1 MDREEAAK
9 ELMAMLEEAQ
19 ESPYYSEEEVRA
31 HLLEIL
37 APRNQVYMTGDLFRY
52 RNKSPYLDVR
62 IIPIDAIKQRK

>member
-19 ESPYYSEEEVRA
+19 EGPYYSEEEVRA

-37 APRNQVYMTGDLFRY
+37 APRNQVYITGHLFRY

-62 IIPIDAIKQRK
+62 IIPIFIF